1 MQLYGHAAYPDVW
14 SAIGAPVGE
23 SVSDAVG
30 LQPMV
35 FNANRRCPSSLHG
48 IDSDLGVGS
57 SVGQRVGADVVVGLH
72 IGNGLNTGGD
82 SSTEVWPVAS
92 PRSRII
98 RRHRSRW
105 SRRCYG
111 RATQHSS
118 YLAASAFAMSVKPR
132 ASVCLWL
139 TSESERR
146 SACESAQSTAAPSD

>member
-1 MQLYGHAAYPDVW
+1 MQLGC
-14 SAIGAPVGE
+14 
-23 SVSDAVG
+23 
-30 LQPMV
+30 
-35 FNANRRCPSSLHG
+35 NRLCSMPTRCPSNLRG
-48 IDSDLGVGS
+48 IDSDLSVGS
-57 SVGQRVGADVVVGLH
+57 SVGQRVGADIMVGLH
-72 IGNGLNTGGD
+72 IGNGLNTDGD
-82 SSTEVWPVAS
+82 TSIEVRPVAL

-146 SACESAQSTAAPSD
+146 SACESAHPTAAASVAAVEAGWAPAPWTLRR